1 VDMTGRTIKS
11 VPVNSERMNL
21 NFSGVQA
28 GKYLVQ
34 IVGEQLNET
43 RSIVIE

>member
-1 VDMTGRTIKS
+1 
-11 VPVNSERMNL
+11 MNL

-34 IVGEQLNET
+34 IVGENLNEV

>member
-1 VDMTGRTIKS
+1 MTGRTVKT
-11 VPVNSERMNL
+11 VAVNADRMTVD
-21 NFSGVQA
+21 FSGVQN

-34 IVGEQLNET
+34 VAGENVNEV